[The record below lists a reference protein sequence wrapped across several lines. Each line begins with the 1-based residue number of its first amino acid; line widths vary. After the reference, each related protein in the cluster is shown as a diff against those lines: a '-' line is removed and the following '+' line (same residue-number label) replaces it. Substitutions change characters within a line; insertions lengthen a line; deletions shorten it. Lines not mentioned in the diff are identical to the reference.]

1 MTKKLSRP
9 LFLLPFFLLVLRF
22 DLYPQVQ
29 PLDRKIEE
37 IVRAIAPD
45 MVALRRD
52 IHAHP
57 ELSLEEKRTAAL
69 VADRFK
75 ALGLE
80 VRTGIGG
87 TGVLAVLRG
96 GKPGPVVGF
105 RADLDALPVTEET
118 GLPFASKER
127 AVRDGRE
134 VGVMHACGHDVHT
147 TVLLGVATV
156 LARLKS
162 DIAGTILFVAQPAEE
177 GGDGARRMLED
188 GLFRDVKPAAMFAFH
203 VDDSAPAGVI
213 KYVPGYVM
221 ANSDSFS
228 LAIFSEGCHGAN
240 AHLCLDPIVVGAQVV
255 LSLQVMISRQ
265 IDVHHD
271 TVITVGSFHAGSASN
286 IVPQRADLKATVR
299 TYGDD
304 QRRLVREKVERTIAG
319 VCQAAGARYSVDYTY
334 GLPATYND
342 PELTKQAAVV
352 AARVVGK
359 ANVVQG
365 EAGMIAEDF
374 SYFGREAPA
383 ALLRLGTQPKGGTAT
398 LHSPYFLVD
407 EDSIPIG
414 IRVMSAILLD
424 ALARLKSAPSQI

>member
-1 MTKKLSRP
+1 MKKLSRP

-177 GGDGARRMLED
+177 GGDGAQRMLED
-188 GLFRDVKPAAMFAFH
+188 GLFREVKPAAMFAFH

-255 LSLQVMISRQ
+255 LALQVMISRQ

-299 TYGDD
+299 TYGDEK
-304 QRRLVREKVERTIAG
+304 RRLVREKVERTIAG

-342 PELTKQAAVV
+342 PELTKRAAAV
-352 AARVVGK
+352 AERVVGR
-359 ANVVQG
+359 ANVIQG

-424 ALARLKSAPSQI
+424 ALARLKSAPAQI

>member
-1 MTKKLSRP
+1 LTKKLSRP

>member
-1 MTKKLSRP
+1 MKKLSRP

-22 DLYPQVQ
+22 DLYPQTP

-255 LSLQVMISRQ
+255 LALQVMISRQ

-299 TYGDD
+299 TYGDEK
-304 QRRLVREKVERTIAG
+304 RRLVREKVERTIAG

-398 LHSPYFLVD
+398 LHSPYFMVD
-407 EDSIPIG
+407 EDSIPVG

-424 ALARLKSAPSQI
+424 ALARLKSAPAQI

>member
-1 MTKKLSRP
+1 MKKLSRP

-255 LSLQVMISRQ
+255 LALQVMISRQ

-342 PELTKQAAVV
+342 PELTKRAAAV
-352 AARVVGK
+352 AERVVGR
-359 ANVVQG
+359 ANVIQG

-398 LHSPYFLVD
+398 LHSPYFMVD
-407 EDSIPIG
+407 EDSIPVG

-424 ALARLKSAPSQI
+424 ALARLKSAPAQI